1 MGRHLVQSDCKYLVL
16 NAKKTLQ
23 ITPREMSFCFFFF
36 FSHSKNY
43 YLNSHDSTQNSN
55 LSSSEMCC
63 S

>member
-36 FSHSKNY
+36 FLILKIII
-43 YLNSHDSTQNSN
+43 STH
-55 LSSSEMCC
+55 
-63 S
+63 

>member
-23 ITPREMSFCFFFF
+23 ITPREMSFFF

-43 YLNSHDSTQNSN
+43 YFNTLKVTILLKIQT
-55 LSSSEMCC
+55 
-63 S
+63 